1 MLFPVFRRLPLLLV
15 VCSILVLPVRAQT
28 PGEARALL
36 ARQSPD
42 ALGTHN
48 GVRLWVRGDGSPAV
62 TLRVR
67 IFAAS
72 PRPAPP
78 VWISAPI
85 PISGT
90 GWKPIT
96 LARSEFTLRAPT
108 AAQASVNP
116 DLPPD
121 AQGAG
126 LPPQTPRWEA
136 CDTLVLETTVPRQAT
151 IFIDD
156 AAWVTLDETGK
167 VTGETTIDD
176 FEKGNVAAWNLLNAR
191 QAVGTV
197 GYGLATQPGQAH
209 SGRVAFKIDVTSPAA
224 RRAKEGL
231 AAARKIM
238 AASGKSYIV
247 FTPASLFDP
256 ILPGSLPPPAG
267 SPSDVVVQ
275 TCPGQTQAATFCI
288 YSPKALTDM
297 SADLTGNLQG
307 IGRIISRSSVAVH
320 VVKVWPQAGTGALR
334 DADEAALVPELLV
347 KDDRVKLAGLTPA
360 VRLSGPARTDIPADT
375 TKQFWLTITVPNGT
389 KPGNYVGRVLVS
401 GRGLAA
407 PIPVRLSVT
416 VLGLRLL
423 SPAKQYAMNL
433 RSRLDPAP
441 AALPSPDGHDLVT
454 DFVGKDTLDRQLD
467 DIVAHGFTIATL
479 ADSPQTLTDALGEYK
494 LHGLGTA
501 YNLYSGSGDPQT
513 IEAQRRQGGA
523 PSLTY
528 FVPPDPERLAAV
540 NPGGRLI
547 LPTATLITRQA
558 DFDAL
563 QSTLELPIY
572 NRDGD
577 YAQQLLRTKGQ
588 RVSAK
593 RDWWY
598 WPAADENPLQNRL
611 SCGVLL
617 WRANLYGAF
626 VPSYQA
632 AFGADPYDE
641 TSAGAALT
649 KAAFRPQMLTYPVQD
664 GLLDT
669 LQWEAAREGVTDVRY
684 LTTMYAALRECK
696 DAHIAKPLVDA
707 AETYVK
713 TFLDKPLAALPEAET
728 DRFRLKVADYAV
740 KMRAAVDA
748 YNQKNGKG

>member
-1 MLFPVFRRLPLLLV
+1 MPFQFPRCLPLLLTACF
-15 VCSILVLPVRAQT
+15 VCIPPARAQT

-36 ARQSPD
+36 ARQSSNSI
-42 ALGTHN
+42 GTHN
-48 GVRLWVRGDGSPAV
+48 GVRLWVRGDGSPGV

-67 IFAAS
+67 LLADG

-78 VWISAPI
+78 IWISAPI
-85 PISGT
+85 AISGT

-96 LARSEFTLRAPT
+96 LAQSDFTLRAPT
-108 AAQASVNP
+108 SAQARVNP
-116 DLPPD
+116 DLPAD

-126 LPPQTPRWEA
+126 LPPQTPRWDA
-136 CDTLVLETTVPRQAT
+136 CDTLVLETHVAKQTT
-151 IFIDD
+151 ILIDD
-156 AAWVTLDETGK
+156 AAWVTLDGTGK
-167 VTGETTIDD
+167 VTGETTVDD
-176 FEKGNVAAWNLLNAR
+176 LEKGNVAAWNLRGAR
-191 QAVGTV
+191 QTTGIVS
-197 GYGLATQPGQAH
+197 YGLATQPGQAH
-209 SGRVAFKIDVTSPAA
+209 GGRIALKLDITSPAA
-224 RRAKEGL
+224 RRTKEGL
-231 AAARKIM
+231 TAARKIM
-238 AASGKSYIV
+238 AASGKPYIV
-247 FTPASLFDP
+247 FAPASLFDP
-256 ILPGSLPPPAG
+256 ILPDSLPPPAG
-267 SPSDVVVQ
+267 SPSDVAAQ
-275 TCPGQTQAATFCI
+275 ACPGQTQAATFCI
-288 YSPKALTDM
+288 YSPKALTDV

-307 IGRIISRSSVAVH
+307 IGRTINRSSVVVH
-320 VVKVWPQAGTGALR
+320 VVKVWPQAGTGMAR
-334 DADEAALVPELLV
+334 AADEAGFVPELLV
-347 KDDRVKLAGLTPA
+347 KDDRVTLAGLSPA
-360 VRLSGPARTDIPADT
+360 VRLSGPARTDIAADT
-375 TKQFWLTITVPNGT
+375 TKQFWLTITVPSGT
-389 KPGNYVGRVLVS
+389 KPGSYVGRVLVS

-407 PIPVRLSVT
+407 PIPVRLSLT
-416 VLGLRLL
+416 VLALRLL

-441 AALPSPDGHDLVT
+441 AALPSADGRDLVT
-454 DFVGKDTLDRQLD
+454 DFVGKDMLDRQLD

-479 ADSPQTLTDALGEYK
+479 ADSPQTLADALAEYK

-501 YNLYSGSGDPQT
+501 YNLYSGSGDPQA
-513 IEAQRRQGGA
+513 IEAQRRQGGG

-547 LPTATLITRQA
+547 LPTATFITRQA

-577 YAQQLLRTKGQ
+577 YARQLLRTKGQ

-598 WPAADENPLQNRL
+598 WSATDENPLQNRL

-632 AFGADPYDE
+632 AFGTDPYDE
-641 TSAGAALT
+641 TSAGAAPT
-649 KAAFRPQMLTYPVQD
+649 KSAFRPQMLTYPVQD

-696 DAHIAKPLVDA
+696 DAHIAGPLGAA
-707 AETYVK
+707 AEIYVK
-713 TFLDKPLAALPEAET
+713 TFLDKPLAALPEAEI

-740 KMRAAVDA
+740 KLRAAVDA
-748 YNQKNGKG
+748 GSKKNGKG